1 MNEDFLSP
9 YQSHEVEE
17 KIYKEWEKSNLFN
30 PDECLNQG
38 IADESKE
45 TFSMVLPPPNVTGI
59 LHLGHSMMIA
69 IQDTIVR
76 FHRMNG
82 KRTLWIPGTD
92 HASIATQSKVEKI
105 LYNKEKKTKEDLG
118 YDKFIKLVKD
128 YAKESHDTITSQVK
142 SLGAS
147 LDWSREAYTLD
158 EKREKAVNEAFKIMY
173 EKGIIYKGNRIVNW
187 DPKLKTTISDDEIE
201 WVEKKEPFYYL
212 SYGPFEI
219 GTTRPETKFGDKY
232 VVMHPDDDRY
242 KKYSHKEEIEI
253 DWINGKT
260 KTTIIK
266 DSAIDKD
273 FGSGV
278 MTITPH
284 HDKTDFDIAE
294 RHNLDAEQIIDDRG
308 VLLPI
313 AGEFSGQHIKKARE
327 KIVEKM
333 KEMDLY
339 IRQDDN
345 YIHRIATNSRGG
357 ETIEPQIKK
366 QWFISVNKEFI
377 DPNGKKTT
385 LKKILKEAVENDDVN
400 IIPNRFIKVYNHWIN
415 NLRDWC
421 ISRQIWFGHQIPIWY
436 KGEEVYCGST
446 APKEDGWTRDT
457 DTLDTWF
464 SSGLWTF
471 STLGWPEKTKDIETY
486 HPTTLLETGYDILF
500 FWVSRMILMSGA
512 LLGEIPFKNVY
523 LHGLV
528 RDEKGRKMSKSIGN
542 IIDPIDMVSKYGADA
557 TRLSL
562 IVGITP
568 GNDVNLS
575 EDKIRSYKHF
585 ANKIWNISRFVFEN
599 TENASSSSPLAE
611 RDKKILEEVD
621 NLIKETTKHIENYNL
636 HLAIEGLYEYIW
648 KRFANEIIEESKK
661 ILSDTGIDKKDKE
674 SRQRLLMECLKVFLK
689 LLHPF
694 MPFVTERIWKEIDSE
709 REFLMVEK
717 WPTHI

>member
-158 EKREKAVNEAFKIMY
+158 GEREKAVNEAFKIMY

-333 KEMDLY
+333 KEMNLY
-339 IRQDDN
+339 IKQDDN
-345 YIHRIATNSRGG
+345 YVHRIATNSRGG

-385 LKKILKEAVENDDVN
+385 LKKILKEAVENDGVN

-599 TENASSSSPLAE
+599 TENVSLSSPLVE
-611 RDKKILEEVD
+611 RDEKIKEEV
-621 NLIKETTKHIENYNL
+621 NSLIKETTKHIENYNL
-636 HLAIEGLYEYIW
+636 HLAIEALYEYIW
-648 KRFANEIIEESKK
+648 KRFANEIIEDSKK
-661 ILSDTGIDKKDKE
+661 ILSDADIDEKDKK

-694 MPFVTERIWKEIDSE
+694 MPFVTERIWKEIDGD

-717 WPTHI
+717 WPTQV